1 MSKEDLTPKQEK
13 FCQEYI
19 KTGNA
24 SESYRVAYDCQK
36 MKSETIN
43 RNAFDLLQNNK
54 ISTRIKNLSEEIKNK
69 SIADAEEIQ
78 IILTKLLRGEATE
91 ECVVVESTGDYCS
104 EARIIEKH
112 VTPKDRI
119 KAGET
124 LAKMR
129 GYFDLTI
136 KIDNAPTIIDD
147 IR

>member
-1 MSKEDLTPKQEK
+1 MSKEDLTPKQER

-24 SESYRVAYDCQK
+24 TESYRASYNCSQMKPETVNKTAYD
-36 MKSETIN
+36 
-43 RNAFDLLQNNK
+43 LLNNPK
-54 ISTRIKNLSEEIKNK
+54 ITTRIKKLSEEIKNK

-78 IILTKLLRGEATE
+78 MMLTRLLRGQATE
-91 ECVVVESTGDYCS
+91 ECIVVEACGDYCS
-104 EARIIEKH
+104 EARIMEKQ
-112 VTPKDRI
+112 VTPKVRI
-119 KAGET
+119 KACET

-147 IR
+147 IK

>member
-1 MSKEDLTPKQEK
+1 MTLTPKQEA

-24 SESYRVAYDCQK
+24 TESYKRSYSTK
-36 MKSETIN
+36 NMKSETIN
-43 RNAFDLLQNNK
+43 NNAYMLLKNSD
-54 ISTRIKNLSEEIKNK
+54 ISARIKALSDEIKNK

-78 IILTKLLRGEATE
+78 MLMTKLLRGEEVE
-91 ECVVVESTGDYCS
+91 EVPMMS
-104 EARIIEKH
+104 EAGLVLVKKQ

-129 GYFDLTI
+129 GYFDIKI
-136 KIDNAPTIIDD
+136 KIDNTPIIKDD
-147 IR
+147 I

>member
-1 MSKEDLTPKQEK
+1 MAKGLTPKQEK
-13 FCQEYI
+13 FCQAYI

-24 SESYRVAYDCQK
+24 TESYRAAYNCIK
-36 MKSETIN
+36 MKPESVN
-43 RNAFDLLQNNK
+43 RMAYDLLQDLK
-54 ISTRIKNLSEEIKNK
+54 ITSRIKELSAEIKNQA
-69 SIADAEEIQ
+69 IADAEEIQ
-78 IILTKLLRGEATE
+78 MVLTTLLRGQATE

-104 EARIIEKH
+104 EARIIEKQ

-136 KIDNAPTIIDD
+136 KIANAPVIVDD
-147 IR
+147 L